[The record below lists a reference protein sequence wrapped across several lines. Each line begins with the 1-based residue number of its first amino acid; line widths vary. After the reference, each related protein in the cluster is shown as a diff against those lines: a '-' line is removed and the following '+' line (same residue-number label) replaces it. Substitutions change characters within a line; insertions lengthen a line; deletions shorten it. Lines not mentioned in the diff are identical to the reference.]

1 MVVWLFW
8 LQVDAE
14 WENVDLLR
22 PVHRCPRGHAV
33 MNWGFRTCSIM
44 PRTKDH
50 SLLGRSFPVVE
61 FGYKWF
67 QVDAKVGCVLKL
79 VVWLFW
85 LQAGAGFGVQF
96 DAEVGCLVV
105 KITGRRLI
113 S

>member
-1 MVVWLFW
+1 MLALVVWLFW

-33 MNWGFRTCSIM
+33 MDWGFRTCSIM

-50 SLLGRSFPVVE
+50 SLLGRNFPVVE

-67 QVDAKVGCVLKL
+67 QVDAKVGCM
-79 VVWLFW
+79 
-85 LQAGAGFGVQF
+85 
-96 DAEVGCLVV
+96 
-105 KITGRRLI
+105 

>member
-1 MVVWLFW
+1 MLALVVWLFW

-50 SLLGRSFPVVE
+50 SLLGRNFPVVE

-67 QVDAKVGCVLKL
+67 QVDAKVGCV
-79 VVWLFW
+79 VVDFSS
-85 LQAGAGFGVQF
+85 
-96 DAEVGCLVV
+96 EVGCV
-105 KITGRRLI
+105 G
-113 S
+113 